1 MPVSVNSLFPVAAGV
16 GNAAPQAVSPAGAA
30 DSLSGSARQATGS
43 FQSLLGAAQA
53 ASTKAAGPAAAATP
67 GAEQS
72 ADLAAVVAT
81 PADLAVVVATPAD
94 TLAGEVDA
102 LPQIAAE
109 APVQEAI
116 AAQAKPVDLGSSA
129 KPAEVANAAAADH
142 IKPQVAAS
150 EPILPQLVKQAA
162 SAEPAAPTAEAEKTG
177 EEAAPAQD
185 DAEAPVT
192 KHEDGDASAVVLP
205 VQAQAPQTAPNQ
217 VLAAAASIQPQLA
230 ATPQDVH
237 DVASVD
243 AAKGASENKGKVSAK
258 FAKTAD
264 AATSTSFASA
274 ASEPAGSRSQG
285 TAGDTGANGAAAAE
299 AAPDRGAASSDS
311 NLSAPLF
318 TQTLANT
325 TSRPGA
331 LPCTPTANA
340 APQSATVSVQQGQFG
355 NDIGVEIA
363 RALDKGGEDLLIRLD
378 PRHMGRIDVR
388 LSFDHDG
395 VLRAVLSADSASS
408 LDMLRRESTDLNRA
422 LADAGVRSDG
432 QSLRFDSRSGGQGGQ
447 RWQGEQQGQQQAGLQ
462 SRGGGLPDGFG
473 GSDDPIYR
481 SLRSSGHVDLMA

>member
-43 FQSLLGAAQA
+43 FHSLLGAAQA
-53 ASTKAAGPAAAATP
+53 ASTKAAGPAVAATQ

-81 PADLAVVVATPAD
+81 PADLVAVVATPAD
-94 TLAGEVDA
+94 TLAGEAA

-129 KPAEVANAAAADH
+129 KPAEVAHAAAADH

-185 DAEAPVT
+185 DAEAAVT

-205 VQAQAPQTAPNQ
+205 VQAQTPQTAPNQ
-217 VLAAAASIQPQLA
+217 ALAAAASIQPQLA

-237 DVASVD
+237 DVASAD
-243 AAKGASENKGKVSAK
+243 AAKGASESKGKVSAK

-274 ASEPAGSRSQG
+274 ASEPAASRSQG
-285 TAGDTGANGAAAAE
+285 TLGGTGANGAAAAE

-331 LPCTPTANA
+331 LPYTPTANA